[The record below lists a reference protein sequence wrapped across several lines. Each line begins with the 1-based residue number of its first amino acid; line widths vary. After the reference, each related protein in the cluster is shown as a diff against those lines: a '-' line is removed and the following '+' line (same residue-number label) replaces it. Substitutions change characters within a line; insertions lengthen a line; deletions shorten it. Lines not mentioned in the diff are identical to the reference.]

1 MKSKILLPSILLLF
15 IFQTKLFAQF
25 SKKDLL
31 SYSKNFIV
39 KQQLSKKNL
48 EPFAVIPLKDNHITY
63 AYVVTLKPKGF
74 LVFSSSEKLSPILS
88 FSTESNFDFKNSNE
102 NILLSM
108 IKDDTKRDLT
118 TLKKKLT
125 RKQLK
130 TIARNKTAWE
140 RLKPDYTSLKKKYT
154 KATLHQ
160 YGPHLSSVWGGVN
173 CYDIDSVLI
182 NVGNHYTPNNY
193 SPGCV
198 ATTLSIALRYYQ
210 WPETGVGSHTNVD
223 NRGSSRTTN
232 TANFGNTTY
241 DYANMLDEYMGTTSN
256 LAQQQAMGYLAYHC
270 GTALDMDYEAHGSTS
285 NINRIPAASGSY
297 FRFSGHHKYY
307 SWANFWPRMQQN
319 LENGHPVPLSVYASN
334 GAGHAPITDGI
345 MYFTGDAQSD
355 YFYHLN
361 MGWYGVSNAWYK
373 LQGSFNASGYNSVNA
388 AVFDLLPEPAFT
400 QNTMDASSKTFTL
413 QWKTSPTLNWDAFE
427 LQESTDNGATYTT
440 IDNTITDTSYTRTVA
455 TGGTYKYR
463 VRTKIDGHY
472 YLKSYSTPITVTVPN
487 DYVYLDFD
495 GNDSFF
501 IYENSA
507 NDFDISTTYTIESW
521 IKIDHRTSGTYPVI
535 LDRKTVF
542 SLFLIA
548 DSNADYAVKFVAR
561 STSGNSI
568 ASVQSNNTSENLSYN
583 EWVHVAVSR
592 ANGVLK
598 LFINGTAVASSTD
611 PDFSLSASSK
621 ALNIGARYWGGYSR
635 YLNGKIDN
643 IRITDNAIYTS
654 NFTPNLSEKYTPNS
668 HTRILLA
675 LDEGTG
681 TSLTDDTGNFN
692 TVLLRSSPHQPNWM
706 FGDDNGV
713 KNTTQATVI
722 TQTSKLYPNPATSSI
737 NLPIHVQTTQ
747 KGSLKIYNYVGQLVL
762 SKTVTISKE
771 TATLQTDISKLETGL
786 YYMNLRVNNKDLKA
800 TFIKK

>member
-1 MKSKILLPSILLLF
+1 
-15 IFQTKLFAQF
+15 
-25 SKKDLL
+25 
-31 SYSKNFIV
+31 
-39 KQQLSKKNL
+39 
-48 EPFAVIPLKDNHITY
+48 
-63 AYVVTLKPKGF
+63 
-74 LVFSSSEKLSPILS
+74 
-88 FSTESNFDFKNSNE
+88 
-102 NILLSM
+102 
-108 IKDDTKRDLT
+108 
-118 TLKKKLT
+118 
-125 RKQLK
+125 
-130 TIARNKTAWE
+130 
-140 RLKPDYTSLKKKYT
+140 
-154 KATLHQ
+154 
-160 YGPHLSSVWGGVN
+160 
-173 CYDIDSVLI
+173 
-182 NVGNHYTPNNY
+182 
-193 SPGCV
+193 
-198 ATTLSIALRYYQ
+198 
-210 WPETGVGSHTNVD
+210 
-223 NRGSSRTTN
+223 
-232 TANFGNTTY
+232 
-241 DYANMLDEYMGTTSN
+241 
-256 LAQQQAMGYLAYHC
+256 
-270 GTALDMDYEAHGSTS
+270 
-285 NINRIPAASGSY
+285 
-297 FRFSGHHKYY
+297 
-307 SWANFWPRMQQN
+307 
-319 LENGHPVPLSVYASN
+319 
-334 GAGHAPITDGI
+334 
-345 MYFTGDAQSD
+345 
-355 YFYHLN
+355 
-361 MGWYGVSNAWYK
+361 
-373 LQGSFNASGYNSVNA
+373 
-388 AVFDLLPEPAFT
+388 
-400 QNTMDASSKTFTL
+400 MDASSKTFTL

-561 STSGNSI
+561 NTSGNSI

-621 ALNIGARYWGGYSR
+621 ALNVGARYWGGYSR

-681 TSLTDDTGNFN
+681 TSLTDGAGNFN

-706 FGDDNGV
+706 FGDGNGV
-713 KNTTQATVI
+713 KNTTQTTVI

-786 YYMNLRVNNKDLKA
+786 YYMSLQVNNEDLKA